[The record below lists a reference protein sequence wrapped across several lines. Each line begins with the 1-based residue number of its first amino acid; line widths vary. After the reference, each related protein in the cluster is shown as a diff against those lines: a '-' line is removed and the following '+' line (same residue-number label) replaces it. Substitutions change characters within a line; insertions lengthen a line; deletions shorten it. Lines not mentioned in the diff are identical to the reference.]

1 MSFERRD
8 IRVTSNLPVALQ
20 PDGHLDAV
28 VAWQHRRGGRAHCL
42 VRLYPFKDRIV
53 AVASEISSNDDRY
66 GIADDM
72 SSVAA
77 KALHLAQEHLNAEPH
92 RITWLA
98 HHGAFSYYDAFDPD
112 TFTLIP
118 LAWNGQR
125 YQDDLEAHRLLTER
139 EVHDLLRG
147 QTLEPVPRVL
157 TSLGWP
163 S

>member
-1 MSFERRD
+1 M
-8 IRVTSNLPVALQ
+8 TSNVPVVLQ
-20 PDGHLDAV
+20 PDGHLDAM
-28 VAWQHRRGGRAHCL
+28 VAWRHRRGGQAQCL
-42 VRLYPFKDRIV
+42 VRLYPFDGRIV

-72 SSVAA
+72 PGVAA
-77 KALHLAQEHLNAEPH
+77 EALHLAQEHVDADPH

-98 HHGAFSYYDAFDPD
+98 HHGAFSYHDAFDPD

-118 LAWNGQR
+118 LSWDGQR
-125 YQDDLEAHRLLTER
+125 YEDNLEAHRLLSER
-139 EVHDLLRG
+139 EVYDLLGG

-157 TSLGWP
+157 AGLGWP